1 MGFWGSLFGAGA
13 APPVAALPRA
23 SVPDGGILIET
34 PSQLEEALRTGNV
47 TTSGAVVTPATAMR
61 NAAVFR
67 CVSLPAGIVATV
79 PMQVKRRMSDNVRHD
94 ATDAPI
100 WRVLNRRPNRWQKPA
115 AFKRMMHTHVG
126 LRGNGYAMKVRN
138 AAGEVVE
145 LIPLHPDRVQ
155 TRQRTDLSVVHIWQ
169 RPTGGQLVLRDDEVM
184 HLYKLTLDGVTGV
197 TPLTFAREAV
207 GEALAMSR
215 HGASVFKRGA
225 NVSGALKHP
234 GKLSEEAFARLKEGM
249 ADFRAGGDREGE
261 TIVLEEG
268 LDYTA
273 VGMNMADSQWI
284 EGRNFSRTEIA
295 MFYGIPPHLI
305 GHTEGNT
312 QLGSSIEQQTQGY
325 LSFGLEDDFTMWEEG
340 VNVDCL
346 DRPGDEDLYMRVNR
360 NALVRGDFA
369 ARTAGYVRALQW
381 GWMSPDEVREL
392 EDMNPRPDGDGGKY
406 YDPPNTAGDAG
417 APNDPTGGKKN
428 A

>member
-1 MGFWGSLFGAGA
+1 MGFWSNLLGVSAPPMPRAVAPAGA
-13 APPVAALPRA
+13 Q
-23 SVPDGGILIET
+23 LIET
-34 PSQLEEALRTGNV
+34 PDQLRTGHE
-47 TTSGAVVTPATAMR
+47 TASGEVVTPNSAMR
-61 NAAVFR
+61 QASVFR
-67 CVSLPAGIVATV
+67 CVSLPSGIVSTL
-79 PMQVKRRMSDNVRHD
+79 PMQVKRRLNDKVRED
-94 ATDAPI
+94 ATDVPI

-115 AFKRMMHTHVG
+115 AFKRMMHSHVM

-155 TRQRTDLSVVHIWQ
+155 TRQLQDLSVVHVWQ
-169 RPTGGQLVLRDDEVM
+169 RPSGGQLVLRADEVM

-225 NVSGALKHP
+225 NVSGALRHP
-234 GKLSEEAFARLKEGM
+234 KTLTAEAFERLKAGM
-249 ADFRAGGDREGE
+249 ADFRSGGDREGD
-261 TIVLEEG
+261 TIILEEG
-268 LDYTA
+268 MEYSAL
-273 VGMNMADSQWI
+273 GMNMTDAQWI

-295 MFYGIPPHLI
+295 MFFGIPPHLI

-312 QLGSSIEQQTQGY
+312 QLGSSIEQQTQAY
-325 LSFGLEDDFTMWEEG
+325 LSFALEDDLTMWEEAI
-340 VNVDCL
+340 NVDCL
-346 DRPGDEDLYMRVNR
+346 DGAGDTDVYMRINR
-360 NALVRGDFA
+360 NALVRGDYST
-369 ARTAGYVRALQW
+369 RTAGYVRGLQW
-381 GWMSPDEVREL
+381 GWLSPDEVREL
-392 EDMNPRPDGDGGKY
+392 EDMNPRTDGGGDRY

-417 APNDPTGGKKN
+417 APNNPNGGKSN